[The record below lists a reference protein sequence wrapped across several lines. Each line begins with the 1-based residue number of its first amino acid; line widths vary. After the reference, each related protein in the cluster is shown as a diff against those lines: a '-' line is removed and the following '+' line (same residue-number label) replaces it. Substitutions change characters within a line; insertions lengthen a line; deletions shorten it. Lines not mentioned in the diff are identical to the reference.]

1 MSFISVPHSKG
12 DTLCSYLKSKCQIY
26 ILNKAKIW
34 QSKQM
39 QTESQRAKKVRSNA
53 TCFFLLCNQLCFLS
67 QNILLSCPYFSI
79 FLQIASVA
87 RMTLQSFGNS
97 GVTFY
102 LLCNFWYF
110 FSRRFPSQLARVP
123 GRSTWS

>member
-39 QTESQRAKKVRSNA
+39 QTESQRAKKSDRMLLVFSYFA
-53 TCFFLLCNQLCFLS
+53 TSCFLS